1 LEKVIKKEKTKML
14 MRSGMLKNM
23 ALFSIILL
31 LALYS
36 PVRCWLAESL
46 NHASPMVGVVYAEGR
61 APEKSCKNNCTF
73 TIKLIDLLRE
83 NENHVLS
90 FKMLFPDSTER
101 IVAISNTYT
110 FVNQKSGIYYIKP
123 NHNDILTNTSYFYIN
138 KTGQIINIGYVNYSR
153 LIMKMDRLE
162 NRIDDLSLRYDG
174 LRRTIDKASLNL
186 TSIKQNVENGTK
198 NLYSIMQNT
207 IQIGVFTYAAL
218 AIAII
223 SIILITVNMR
233 RTSYRFRGIEEYI
246 KNIVEDTEME

>member
-1 LEKVIKKEKTKML
+1 
-14 MRSGMLKNM
+14 MRSGTLNNI

-46 NHASPMVGVVYAEGR
+46 NHASPMVGVVYADGS
-61 APEKSCKNNCTF
+61 ASEKSCKNDCTF
-73 TIKLIDLLRE
+73 TIKLIDLLHE
-83 NENHVLS
+83 NENPVLS
-90 FKMLFPDSTER
+90 FKMLFPNGTER

-110 FVNQKSGIYYIKP
+110 FVSQSSGTYYIKP

-138 KTGQIINIGYVNYSR
+138 KTGQIINIGYVDYSS
-153 LIMKMDRLE
+153 LIMKMDRLK
-162 NRIDDLSLRYDG
+162 NRIDDLSLRYAG
-174 LRRTIDKASLNL
+174 LRRTIDEASLHL
-186 TSIKQNVENGTK
+186 TSIEQNVKKGTED
-198 NLYSIMQNT
+198 LYSIMQNT

-233 RTSYRFRGIEEYI
+233 RTLYRLKRIEEYI
-246 KNIVEDTEME
+246 KNVVEDTEIE